1 MECTQITHTLLFV
14 YVLLYYLTRKRDTS
28 TPLFMSRIVYF
39 QHPTSSFCHI
49 TRISAICVNLD
60 LSFSQYLTVFFKVIT
75 IHISNMHHMFFFP
88 QCLVQ
93 ITFQF
98 LYLANFHQKYFHC
111 FCVKA
116 CL

>member
-1 MECTQITHTLLFV
+1 MLLSN
-14 YVLLYYLTRKRDTS
+14 RKAVTVHGLS
-28 TPLFMSRIVYF
+28 GNIGFWFLF
-39 QHPTSSFCHI
+39 FCHI

-75 IHISNMHHMFFFP
+75 INISNMHHMFYFP